1 MQANGQIK
9 PGEGI
14 LLVIPTSWNLKD
26 ISDAYTRS
34 YYESGRLGVY
44 SVSTL
49 MNIELEAEFRL
60 K

>member
-1 MQANGQIK
+1 M

-26 ISDAYTRS
+26 ISDAYKRS
-34 YYESGRLGVY
+34 YYESGRLSEGVY

-49 MNIELEAEFRL
+49 MEIELEAEFRL